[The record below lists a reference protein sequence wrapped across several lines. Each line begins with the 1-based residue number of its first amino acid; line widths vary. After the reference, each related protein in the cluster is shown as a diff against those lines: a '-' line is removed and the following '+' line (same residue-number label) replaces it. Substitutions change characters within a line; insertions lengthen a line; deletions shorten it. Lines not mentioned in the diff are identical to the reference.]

1 MRKKDL
7 IILSLIIVMNGLFAS
22 GNACFVSS
30 PTSIVVFKTSDMT
43 IKMNKDTLLK
53 HACLKSEK
61 WKMNHLIGAIML
73 EFQINKKEKGYWS
86 IYIFS
91 SDSMYMYYG
100 EFDKDSLLKNI
111 KADANE
117 YMDELTVSNRTSLS
131 TISEWIWQQTEK
143 GYMVTMEMK
152 NKRKYICKILKNN

>member
-91 SDSMYMYYG
+91 SDSMYMYYVFTHNYNSSWRKRHS
-100 EFDKDSLLKNI
+100 EFPMRVLWKGRYGLQIVLLR
-111 KADANE
+111 A
-117 YMDELTVSNRTSLS
+117 
-131 TISEWIWQQTEK
+131 
-143 GYMVTMEMK
+143 
-152 NKRKYICKILKNN
+152 